1 MRDVACSG
9 GFLCFAT
16 LSLRNQG
23 CPAGGEPWRTSN
35 RRSRAATEGKQELS
49 KSASLPNTFHEPFG
63 ERAKDGAQAP
73 PAWKQE
79 VNQLLAAHRTRRSG
93 AQGGTD
99 RQNLESPRT
108 ATVRAAEAAA
118 RVAARYAKAPS
129 YSELLAGEAR
139 AAVRAAGAAANA
151 ARHAQAAAEA
161 VLAGLE
167 AAPADAEFWQPI
179 ELGERDSAAALHS
192 AMPEHQAPIHVTPAR
207 WQDEPP
213 AQSRLAQGGLAKGGL
228 VGAQPR
234 WEEALPVRTP
244 VTAATPVRDVWSEM
258 RLHPI
263 PETAQPYREPARG
276 YDPAFGQAVVAGEEF
291 GYDAIDAVASATV
304 EPVEHLPANL
314 IEFPRELIA
323 ARKARPRLAEGPYYQ
338 ASESPQLNIFEV
350 DPDLL
355 APPVSISDTG
365 MDAVAPPE
373 WASIQLD
380 HHSLYAP
387 EAEYGRLD
395 YPVQA
400 YANPVAYESYGQ
412 GSYAGV
418 PVAAAPSVSQRAANP
433 AASPAAKQAAGPA
446 EAAELQVAPM
456 TDRVLAGL
464 IDGAL
469 VTLAFV
475 AAAVVVIASTEHPP
489 AGPLALLA
497 AGAGWL
503 LFAVLYQYLFLS
515 YAEAGTPGMRYA
527 RIALCTFDDENP
539 TREQMRKR
547 IPALLAAAL
556 PLGLG
561 LVWAFLDF
569 DRLAWHDRVT
579 QTYQRKY

>member
-1 MRDVACSG
+1 MRNVACSG
-9 GFLCFAT
+9 GLLYFAT
-16 LSLRNQG
+16 LSLRNQR
-23 CPAGGEPWRTSN
+23 CPAGHELWAAQG
-35 RRSRAATEGKQELS
+35 RATADPATEGKQELS
-49 KSASLPNTFHEPFG
+49 KSASLPNTFHEPF
-63 ERAKDGAQAP
+63 EEQAKDGAHAT

-99 RQNLESPRT
+99 RRNVESPRT
-108 ATVRAAEAAA
+108 ATARAAEAAA

-151 ARHAQAAAEA
+151 ARHAQAAVEA

-167 AAPADAEFWQPI
+167 AAPADAEFWQPV
-179 ELGERDSAAALHS
+179 EQDSAVALHS
-192 AMPEHQAPIHVTPAR
+192 ALPERQAPMHVTPAHVTPAR

-213 AQSRLAQGGLAKGGL
+213 APIGASRSGW

-234 WEEALPVRTP
+234 WEEALPARTP
-244 VTAATPVRDVWSEM
+244 VPAAAQARDVWSEM
-258 RLHPI
+258 RVRPI
-263 PETAQPYREPARG
+263 PEPAQPHREPAHS
-276 YDPAFGQAVVAGEEF
+276 YDPAFGQASIAGEEF
-291 GYDAIDAVASATV
+291 GYDAIDPVASATV

-323 ARKARPRLAEGPYYQ
+323 ARKARPRLAEGPYAQ

-387 EAEYGRLD
+387 EVEHGRRD
-395 YPVQA
+395 YPLQA

-412 GSYAGV
+412 GSYAGA
-418 PVAAAPSVSQRAANP
+418 PVAAAPAVSARAVNA
-433 AASPAAKQAAGPA
+433 AASPEAKLAAGPA
-446 EAAELQVAPM
+446 EAAELQVAPIS
-456 TDRVLAGL
+456 DRVLAGL

-475 AAAVVVIASTEHPP
+475 AAGVVGIASTEHPP

-527 RIALCTFDDENP
+527 RIALCTFNDENP

-547 IPALLAAAL
+547 IPALLGAAL
-556 PLGLG
+556 PLGMG
-561 LVWAFLDF
+561 LMWSFLDF
-569 DRLAWHDRVT
+569 DRLGWHDRLT
-579 QTYQRKY
+579 RTYQRKY